1 MPQQRRESPPEP
13 PMPDFGLGAGT
24 TQRPAPV
31 ESPPAFNVTDFSLD
45 PLPPVGAE
53 PDIFKTAGATPTGGG
68 HPPDFNL
75 DLKDLNLELGGE
87 RTQAGPAKDDHWY
100 DVQQKFDLAKAYEE
114 MGDKDGAREI
124 LNEVMKEGDP
134 EQQAQARKLLGPRG

>member
-1 MPQQRRESPPEP
+1 
-13 PMPDFGLGAGT
+13 MPDFGLSGGASAAG
-24 TQRPAPV
+24 APV
-31 ESPPAFNVTDFSLD
+31 ESPPAFNATDFSLD

-53 PDIFKTAGATPTGGG
+53 PDIFKTAGATPTGGSKTT
-68 HPPDFNL
+68 DFNL
-75 DLKDLNLELGGE
+75 DLKDLNLELGGQ
-87 RTQAGPAKDDHWY
+87 RAPAAAAKDDHWY

-124 LNEVMKEGDP
+124 LNEVLKEGDP